1 MWSLLVI
8 ACIIFQSAVAIFL
21 LNGVRNDDDISKH
34 LRAMLIILLV
44 HLSSKFLLLAVLKNL
59 FLYTHLP
66 TGFSL
71 AYGPLLLVIAR
82 SILGRPMRP
91 RRILLHFIPFFVF
104 SLVYVFLVIAGAIG
118 VVARPG
124 IMGYVAWYQWLDL
137 ASLYGYPIYVIVL
150 LGGTRTRKAQLVR
163 QMANILIVG
172 VSAGWLVYILEHR
185 VNLITGFDL
194 RLIPYICLSATPI
207 IILRYRLQGSAGVP
221 SEIPAAVVA
230 FTGAI
235 VEPEREVAGVVTV
248 SETAVN
254 VSEAA
259 VTVTVSDVGTD
270 TVPEDA
276 EVIPD
281 RDRRYEKSGL
291 DAAKM
296 DEYEVAL
303 AAYMRKSKIYLDL
316 DLSLDGLA
324 SKMKMSKHHLTQLLN
339 ERIMKN
345 FYSFIN
351 EYRIEEAI
359 DRLNN
364 PTLQVNILSL
374 AFDCG
379 FNSRSSFN
387 SYFKKITGHT
397 PSAYR
402 KIPPDSRPGR
412 RTDVL
417 QAGMGRTAN
426 AGVQAT
432 TGRSAVAARP
442 GSGKRNGSPLFIRD
456 TSPSA

>member
-71 AYGPLLLVIAR
+71 AYGPLLLVISR

-91 RRILLHFIPFFVF
+91 RSILLHFLPFFVF
-104 SLVYVFLVIAGAIG
+104 SPVYVFLVIAGAIG

-150 LGGTRTRKAQLVR
+150 LGGTRTRKATLVR
-163 QMANILIVG
+163 QIANILLVG
-172 VSAGWLVYILEHR
+172 VSAGWLIYILEHR
-185 VNLITGFDL
+185 VNPIAGFDL

-207 IILRYRLQGSAGVP
+207 IILRYRLQVSAETP
-221 SEIPAAVVA
+221 SEVPAAAVA
-230 FTGAI
+230 LTVTA
-235 VEPEREVAGVVTV
+235 PEFP
-248 SETAVN
+248 
-254 VSEAA
+254 EAA
-259 VTVTVSDVGTD
+259 IASKAAVAVATSDVGID
-270 TVPEDA
+270 TVPEEA
-276 EVIPD
+276 EAIPD

-296 DEYEVAL
+296 DEYEAAL
-303 AAYMRKSKIYLDL
+303 AIFMRKSKIYLDP

-351 EYRIEEAI
+351 EYRIGEAI

-402 KIPPDSRPGR
+402 KIPFESRPGSNAE
-412 RTDVL
+412 VL
-417 QAGMGRTAN
+417 PAGAGRTGN

-432 TGRSAVAARP
+432 MGRSAVAAGQ
-442 GSGKRNGSPLFIRD
+442 GSGKRNGSSRFIRD